1 MYCKEVSYK
10 NGISFTEA
18 GFKWNFPSICLDLWS
33 SDLLSDVRLPPVVF
47 PHDLSIETGLNENSK
62 IWRIYNAE
70 IQ

>member
-10 NGISFTEA
+10 NAVSFTEA
-18 GFKWNFPSICLDLWS
+18 GFKQNFPSICFDLWS
-33 SDLLSDVRLPPVVF
+33 SDLLSVSRF
-47 PHDLSIETGLNENSK
+47 SYDLRSETGLNENSK